1 MYVKPHLTAFLK
13 LTKGIYYFAIHPDIW
28 PFYLSILAPQLAIT
42 LVIYMMMYIMFYP
55 VQAVLSS
62 FLYGPSGFVTAWF
75 SVLQQSGM
83 VAGFIVVVVL
93 MPEIQKVAFDAT
105 LSREYTDDVVLLGK
119 LRRLQS
125 VPFLVKFGQKILEL
139 PRILIVPFI
148 LFKTF
153 VMLLIGS
160 IPVIGAFLV
169 IILQA
174 PSKGLR
180 CHLRYFALKGYD
192 KRQIRSI
199 YNSKRGH
206 YMGFG
211 IAANF
216 LESIPIF
223 SVFFMF
229 TNNIGAAIWAI
240 DIEKEVKIQNK

>member
-1 MYVKPHLTAFLK
+1 MYVVLLYEAGLK
-13 LTKGIYYFAIHPDIW
+13 LTQGIYYFAIHPDIW
-28 PFYLSILAPQLAIT
+28 PFYLSILAPQLAMT

-55 VQAVLSS
+55 VQAVLAC
-62 FLYGPSGFVTAWF
+62 FLYGPGGIVTAWF

-93 MPEIQKVAFDAT
+93 MPEIHKVAFDAV

-125 VPFLVKFGQKILEL
+125 VPFLVKFGQKILEI
-139 PRILIVPFI
+139 PKILIVPFI

-153 VMLLIGS
+153 VMLSIGS
-160 IPVIGAFLV
+160 IPFFGVPLV

-180 CHLRYFALKGYD
+180 CHLRYFVLKGYD

-211 IAANF
+211 IAANL

>member
-1 MYVKPHLTAFLK
+1 
-13 LTKGIYYFAIHPDIW
+13 
-28 PFYLSILAPQLAIT
+28 
-42 LVIYMMMYIMFYP
+42 
-55 VQAVLSS
+55 
-62 FLYGPSGFVTAWF
+62 
-75 SVLQQSGM
+75 
-83 VAGFIVVVVL
+83 
-93 MPEIQKVAFDAT
+93 MPEVQKIAFDAV
-105 LSREYTDDVVLLGK
+105 LSREYADDIVLLGK
-119 LRRLQS
+119 LRCIQN
-125 VPFLVKFGQKILEL
+125 VPFIIKFGKKILEI
-139 PRILIVPFI
+139 PRVLIVPFI
-148 LFKTF
+148 LLKALI
-153 VMLLIGS
+153 MLLIGS
-160 IPVIGAFLV
+160 IPIIGAILV

-211 IAANF
+211 IMANF

-240 DIEKEVKIQNK
+240 DIENELKSQNK